1 MAQEPSRIDPQN
13 MTPEQFV
20 QLVKSA
26 SDDQIVEAIHTTGT
40 EKTLEQI
47 FAGMQESFRADKAG
61 DTEAEIAWIV
71 VDNGTEHPWVTA
83 VHGGACDI
91 RSGRAESP
99 KVTLTM
105 DLVSFVKMIAGAAN
119 GTQLFMTGKLKL
131 SGDMMFAMRIESL
144 FERPSARR

>member
-1 MAQEPSRIDPQN
+1 MAQEPSGIDPQS

-20 QLVKSA
+20 QLVESA

-40 EKTLEQI
+40 EPTLKQI
-47 FAGMQESFRADKAG
+47 FAGMQESFRPERAG
-61 DTEAEIAWIV
+61 DTEADIQWMV
-71 VDNGTEHPWVTA
+71 VDDGTEHPWVTA
-83 VHGGACDI
+83 IHGGACEI
-91 RSGRAESP
+91 RSGPAENP

-105 DLVSFVKMIAGAAN
+105 DLVHFVKMIAGTAN

-144 FERPSARR
+144 FERPTA